1 MTCITYVIQKLR
13 ERERR
18 LKTYKYRKHH
28 PDGSATDH
36 KTLKDA
42 RAEPL
47 RLDPLQTFFGM
58 EKHHD

>member
-47 RLDPLQTFFGM
+47 HLDPIQTFFGM

>member
-47 RLDPLQTFFGM
+47 RLDPIQTFFGM

>member
-1 MTCITYVIQKLR
+1 MTYITYVIQKLR

>member
-28 PDGSATDH
+28 PDGNATDH

>member
-1 MTCITYVIQKLR
+1 MTCITYVIQKLQ

-36 KTLKDA
+36 KTLKAA

-58 EKHHD
+58 EKRYD

>member
-1 MTCITYVIQKLR
+1 MACITYVIRKLQ
-13 ERERR
+13 ERERK

-28 PDGSATDH
+28 PDGSTSDH

-58 EKHHD
+58 EKEND

>member
-1 MTCITYVIQKLR
+1 MTYITYVIQKLR

-18 LKTYKYRKHH
+18 LKTYKYRKHN

>member
-28 PDGSATDH
+28 PDGSTTDH
-36 KTLKDA
+36 KTLIAA

-58 EKHHD
+58 EKHYD

>member
-18 LKTYKYRKHH
+18 LKTYKYRKNH

>member
-18 LKTYKYRKHH
+18 LKTYKYRKLH

>member
-13 ERERR
+13 EKERK

>member
-1 MTCITYVIQKLR
+1 MTCITYVIQKLQEK
-13 ERERR
+13 ERK

>member
-36 KTLKDA
+36 KTLKGA
-42 RAEPL
+42 RAETL

>member
-1 MTCITYVIQKLR
+1 MTCITYVIQKLQ

>member
-42 RAEPL
+42 SAEPL

>member
-28 PDGSATDH
+28 PDDSATDH

-47 RLDPLQTFFGM
+47 QLDPVQTFFGM